1 MVGAKHLLVDG
12 QCTLVE
18 RFGLAVLALVPV
30 EQCQLV
36 ECIRYIGMVG
46 AKHLLT
52 DGERSLVERFGLA
65 VLALLFIECCQTVET
80 VCYVGMIGAKHL
92 LTDGEGMLQEWFGLL
107 TLFQIMHSQII
118 ETERYVGMI
127 GAKHLLTDG
136 EGMLVEGLGLAVL
149 ALVIIEHSQII
160 ETERYVGMIG
170 AKHLLTDGEGTLV
183 EGLGFSILCT
193 LMQVVSCSIEQ
204 MSSFRGRDI
213 PLCNECRTGLCVQ
226 DKTLTERPLCNLSRI
241 REDMDESSCRSLN
254 PLALL
259 ALEHAVSENSLH
271 KAVYGKCV
279 CARIA
284 TQQRVGTQRFHHF
297 IQSNEVA

>member
-1 MVGAKHLLVDG
+1 MVGAKHLFVDG

-36 ECIRYIGMVG
+36 ECI
-46 AKHLLT
+46 
-52 DGERSLVERFGLA
+52 
-65 VLALLFIECCQTVET
+65 
-80 VCYVGMIGAKHL
+80 
-92 LTDGEGMLQEWFGLL
+92 
-107 TLFQIMHSQII
+107 
-118 ETERYVGMI
+118 
-127 GAKHLLTDG
+127 
-136 EGMLVEGLGLAVL
+136 
-149 ALVIIEHSQII
+149 
-160 ETERYVGMIG
+160 RYVGMIG

-241 REDMDESSCRSLN
+241 REDMDE
-254 PLALL
+254 
-259 ALEHAVSENSLH
+259 
-271 KAVYGKCV
+271 
-279 CARIA
+279 
-284 TQQRVGTQRFHHF
+284 
-297 IQSNEVA
+297 

>member
-1 MVGAKHLLVDG
+1 MVGAKHLFVDG

-36 ECIRYIGMVG
+36 ECIRYVGMVG

-52 DGERSLVERFGLA
+52 DGERTLVERFGLA
-65 VLALLFIECCQTVET
+65 VLALV
-80 VCYVGMIGAKHL
+80 M
-92 LTDGEGMLQEWFGLL
+92 
-107 TLFQIMHSQII
+107 
-118 ETERYVGMI
+118 
-127 GAKHLLTDG
+127 
-136 EGMLVEGLGLAVL
+136 
-149 ALVIIEHSQII
+149 IEHCQII

-279 CARIA
+279 CARVA

-297 IQSNEVA
+297 IQSNEVAS